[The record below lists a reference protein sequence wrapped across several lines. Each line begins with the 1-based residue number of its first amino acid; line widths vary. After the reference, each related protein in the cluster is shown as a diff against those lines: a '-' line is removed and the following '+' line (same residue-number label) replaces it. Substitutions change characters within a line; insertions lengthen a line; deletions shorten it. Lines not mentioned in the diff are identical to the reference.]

1 MKLYWWKAA
10 AAVQMAFYTLGDWV
24 ANIGVFIE
32 TLTGAEAGL
41 AQVELDREQEAVEPD
56 ELYWMDEKT
65 KRDLGR

>member
-41 AQVELDREQEAVEPD
+41 AQAELDREQESVELD
-56 ELYWMDEKT
+56 GMFWMDEKT
-65 KRDLGR
+65 KGDLGR